1 MGISDMVDEYGR
13 TIDYIRI
20 SVTDRCNLR
29 CRYCM
34 PEDGISLASHQEIL
48 RFHEIERL
56 AEIFVSVGIRKI
68 KLTGGEPLVRL
79 QIEELVK
86 DLKKIEGIE
95 QVTLTTNGT
104 LLKEKAALLAE
115 AGIDGV
121 NLSLNS
127 LKPQEYARIT
137 RRDEFSR
144 AWEGF
149 QEMLRYPRILLK
161 INCVSIGQSPE
172 SLCRMAAL
180 ARDYPV
186 HVRFIEMMPIG
197 LGESWTGRS
206 EEELLT
212 IFEREFGPG
221 QPVTERLGNGP
232 SHYMQFKNFQ
242 GKIGFIS
249 AVSHK
254 FCDKCNRVRLTSQ
267 GYFKT
272 CLQYDRGIDLREP
285 LRAGDSDEALRARIQ
300 RAILDKP
307 QSHAFLEGAPK
318 EKEKKFM
325 AQIGG

>member
-180 ARDYPV
+180 ARIT
-186 HVRFIEMMPIG
+186 RCM
-197 LGESWTGRS
+197 
-206 EEELLT
+206 
-212 IFEREFGPG
+212 
-221 QPVTERLGNGP
+221 
-232 SHYMQFKNFQ
+232 
-242 GKIGFIS
+242 
-249 AVSHK
+249 
-254 FCDKCNRVRLTSQ
+254 
-267 GYFKT
+267 
-272 CLQYDRGIDLREP
+272 YDL
-285 LRAGDSDEALRARIQ
+285 
-300 RAILDKP
+300 
-307 QSHAFLEGAPK
+307 
-318 EKEKKFM
+318 
-325 AQIGG
+325 

>member
-1 MGISDMVDEYGR
+1 
-13 TIDYIRI
+13 
-20 SVTDRCNLR
+20 
-29 CRYCM
+29 
-34 PEDGISLASHQEIL
+34 
-48 RFHEIERL
+48 
-56 AEIFVSVGIRKI
+56 
-68 KLTGGEPLVRL
+68 
-79 QIEELVK
+79 
-86 DLKKIEGIE
+86 
-95 QVTLTTNGT
+95 
-104 LLKEKAALLAE
+104 
-115 AGIDGV
+115 
-121 NLSLNS
+121 
-127 LKPQEYARIT
+127 
-137 RRDEFSR
+137 
-144 AWEGF
+144 
-149 QEMLRYPRILLK
+149 MLRYPRILLK

-267 GYFKT
+267 GYLKT